1 MTQFI
6 QLLVAGLALGSLYA
20 VVAFG
25 FVTVFKATSVLNFA
39 HGTLFMLGAYLTSS
53 MIARREMSLVVTV
66 LMVVLV
72 SAAIGAIIHFGI
84 MRGMVGQALFTVVLA
99 TIGIELVLKALI
111 QIFFGAEERGR
122 VDILPRSSSEV
133 GGVIIAHADLV
144 LIGVSIA
151 MVIGLVLLFQR
162 TTLGFKMRAVAD
174 NLEAARVV
182 GINPQVVFMASWIIA
197 AVLAGVGG
205 LLFSSYGSVVSL
217 DLAGIGLRV
226 FPAALIG
233 GLASFPGAILGGV
246 IVGVAE
252 QFAGGY
258 LGGEWRDV
266 APYAVMFVVL
276 LLRPQGIFGKKEA
289 QRV

>member
-39 HGTLFMLGAYLTSS
+39 HGTMFMLGAYLTAS
-53 MIARREMSLVVTV
+53 MIAERDIPLVVTV
-66 LMVVLV
+66 LVVVLI
-72 SAAIGAIIHFGI
+72 SAAIGAVIHLGI

-99 TIGIELVLKALI
+99 TIGIEIVLKALI

-122 VDILPRSSSEV
+122 VDMLPRSSSQV
-133 GGVIIAHADLV
+133 GGVVIAHADLV
-144 LIGVSIA
+144 LIGCSVL
-151 MVIGLVLLFQR
+151 MVIGLVVLFQR

-174 NLEAARVV
+174 NLEAAKVV
-182 GINPQVVFMASWIIA
+182 GINPQVVFMASWILA
-197 AVLAGVGG
+197 AVLAGIGG

-233 GLASFPGAILGGV
+233 GLASFPGAIVGGV

-276 LLRPQGIFGKKEA
+276 LVRPQGIFGKKEA